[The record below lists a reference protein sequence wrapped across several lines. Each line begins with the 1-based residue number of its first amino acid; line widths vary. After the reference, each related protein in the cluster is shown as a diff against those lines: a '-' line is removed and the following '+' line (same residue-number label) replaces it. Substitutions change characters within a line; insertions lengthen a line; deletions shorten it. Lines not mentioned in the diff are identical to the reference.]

1 MLLKPFLFLY
11 SIYVWTLTII
21 IFVTHYIISSIIC
34 LYPVKHKYK
43 VFYKVANIILKIG
56 CFLSA
61 IRIDTNGLDHFPKK
75 ENIIVVS
82 NHQSLFDIIVIMAY
96 LPRHVSFFAKKELK
110 KVPILNKDIEKMEHE
125 FVDRNQST
133 KALEQLQKMGERLKR
148 NFNILLFAEGTR
160 SETGEVLPF
169 KRGAFYLAATTKK
182 NIIPCYIHGTNNV
195 LRKNSKLFYP
205 SKVTLSLGKMI
216 KISDQQHLNDE
227 KKLSKELQKVTYD
240 AVLNL
245 QKKILN

>member
-1 MLLKPFLFLY
+1 MFKIGYTIYCWLLLVLGFLSFTLLGFICWPFF
-11 SIYVWTLTII
+11 
-21 IFVTHYIISSIIC
+21 
-34 LYPVKHKYK
+34 KHKQQGYYSLAKLHLHCLFFLTAIK
-43 VFYKVANIILKIG
+43 VNIH
-56 CFLSA
+56 
-61 IRIDTNGLDHFPKK
+61 DTDKLPDDNV
-75 ENIIVVS
+75 IIAA
-82 NHQSLFDIIVIMAY
+82 NHQSLIDIFVLMAY
-96 LPRHVSFFAKKELK
+96 FPKQITFFAKKELK